1 MSILTKLNPLA
12 IIIIGAILIILVV
25 ALAANFIIR
34 KKYREIGQG
43 LREVEKN
50 KNNLGKYNI
59 LKQIVEDYRTAAEGN
74 PDEVNTQA
82 IIEKNFNSQLGNLI
96 LGERFIKHSV
106 SLMIILGLLGTFYG
120 LTLSISKLVELLSNS
135 ANAEVLSSMDSI
147 VGGLIN
153 SVKGMSVAFVTSLF
167 GIASSILIT
176 VLNIIYNVEETR
188 VSVMVQIEEYLDNK
202 VALEFK
208 HNIINEYNLIADS
221 LKGTFEEFGGRI
233 HTSFNDT
240 MRVSSESLASVT
252 EGMERAALSL
262 LSTVEKFDKSLEK
275 FSENTRDFSE
285 FNYQLRTNIERM
297 NVTFADFTDDL
308 RHNIGGLARGQETLK
323 EMATSIDKLSEKVG
337 N

>member
-1 MSILTKLNPLA
+1 MSILAKLNPLA
-12 IIIIGAILIILVV
+12 IAIIGAILIIFVVTLVS
-25 ALAANFIIR
+25 NFIIR

-43 LREVEKN
+43 LKEVEKD
-50 KNNLGKYNI
+50 KNSLGKYNI

-82 IIEKNFNSQLGNLI
+82 IIENNFNSHLNKLM

-147 VGGLIN
+147 VEGLIH

-167 GIASSILIT
+167 GIASSIIIT
-176 VLNIIYNVEETR
+176 VLNIVFNVEETR

-221 LKGTFEEFGGRI
+221 LKSTFEEFGGRI
-233 HTSFNDT
+233 HTSFKDT
-240 MRVSSESLASVT
+240 MQVSSKALENVT
-252 EGMERAALSL
+252 EGIERAALSL
-262 LSTVEKFDKSLEK
+262 LNTVDKFDKSLEK

-308 RHNIGGLARGQETLK
+308 KYILRDLS
-323 EMATSIDKLSEKVG
+323 TSKDKLSEKVG